1 MRLPAEH
8 LAYARG
14 VADAILY
21 EGYLLYPYRQSSR
34 KNQARF
40 QFGVLMPPAYAAV
53 DDNEPSA
60 SQTECLAECADDAR
74 VEIVARFLHVR
85 ERLVQAPVAGRLP
98 GRRSGPAGAAGAA
111 GTGAAGT
118 GATAG
123 WRDVAALS
131 VAGTEYTRFTE
142 AAEHEERAG
151 LAVAGLDGDG
161 AELPFHIDAGETAED
176 LAGPDGAVAGRLIHR
191 WAALDG
197 VLRVQAERVAGPYRA
212 LRLRIRI
219 ENRTEPCAAIPT
231 REHGLR
237 YALVAAHSL
246 IGIPGGSFISMTDHP
261 EWASAEI
268 AACTNVGTWPV
279 LAGPAGCRD
288 LMLSSPVI
296 LYDHPE
302 IAPESAGDL
311 FDATEID
318 EILTLRTLALTDEEK
333 REARAT
339 DPRAAELIDRLDG
352 LPPEMMERLHG
363 AIRYLEPGVGPVSNA
378 PAGPAGAAAAEGPGA
393 GQPGAGYPGMAQPAG
408 NTASR
413 FTTAGPFPGA
423 AAADDI
429 PVFQNPVRP
438 LVGFRGRLVGLAGD
452 RPRGHR
458 RGRGGPGQHGH
469 HAAWLPAGRR
479 PGPVPGGPAG
489 RRRSGPARR
498 GRARA
503 RGRQPGQRSGGR
515 IAAQPWAVPLL
526 RPRRTRAGQPADA
539 RTFARTSQSPG
550 TRARG
555 GTEMISRIVTAVVI
569 AVALA
574 ALVQSLPD
582 VKRYL
587 ELRDM

>member
-1 MRLPAEH
+1 MSLPAEH

-85 ERLVQAPVAGRLP
+85 ERLVQAPVAGP
-98 GRRSGPAGAAGAA
+98 ASGTASGPGGA
-111 GTGAAGT
+111 TGAAGT
-118 GATAG
+118 GSGTGAGTGAAAG
-123 WRDVAALS
+123 WRDVAALT

-151 LAVAGLDGDG
+151 LSVADLDGDG

-197 VLRVQAERVAGPYRA
+197 VLHVQAERVAGPYRA

-219 ENRTEPCAAIPT
+219 ENRTEPDAAIPT

-246 IGIPGGSFISMTDHP
+246 TGIPGGSFISMTDHP

-279 LAGPAGCRD
+279 LAGPAGCRN

-378 PAGPAGAAAAEGPGA
+378 PAGPAAAEGPGA
-393 GQPGAGYPGMAQPAG
+393 GPPGAGYPGMAQPAG
-408 NTASR
+408 DAAAR

-429 PVFQNPVRP
+429 PVFQTPSAP
-438 LVGFRGRLVGLAGD
+438 WWD
-452 RPRGHR
+452 
-458 RGRGGPGQHGH
+458 PG
-469 HAAWLPAGRR
+469 
-479 PGPVPGGPAG
+479 
-489 RRRSGPARR
+489 
-498 GRARA
+498 
-503 RGRQPGQRSGGR
+503 
-515 IAAQPWAVPLL
+515 
-526 RPRRTRAGQPADA
+526 AD
-539 RTFARTSQSPG
+539 SSVSPE
-550 TRARG
+550 TDH
-555 GTEMISRIVTAVVI
+555 VVI
-569 AVALA
+569 AGVEVARGSTVIMRPGSRRADAQDLFLA
-574 ALVQSLPD
+574 GREAVVEAVLHDVDGHVHVAVSPAGDPVAELQRSHGRFLYFAPD
-582 VKRYL
+582 EL
-587 ELRDM
+587 EPACPRTHGPSQGKASHPDPGPEATCQR

>member
-1 MRLPAEH
+1 MSLPAEH

-85 ERLVQAPVAGRLP
+85 ERLVQAPVAGP
-98 GRRSGPAGAAGAA
+98 ASGTVSGPAGAAGAA
-111 GTGAAGT
+111 DTGAAGT
-118 GATAG
+118 GAAAG
-123 WRDVAALS
+123 WRDVAALT

-219 ENRTEPCAAIPT
+219 ENRTEPDAAIPT

-261 EWASAEI
+261 EWASPEI

-378 PAGPAGAAAAEGPGA
+378 PAGPAAAAAAEGPGA

-429 PVFQNPVRP
+429 PVFQTPSAP
-438 LVGFRGRLVGLAGD
+438 WWD
-452 RPRGHR
+452 
-458 RGRGGPGQHGH
+458 PG
-469 HAAWLPAGRR
+469 
-479 PGPVPGGPAG
+479 
-489 RRRSGPARR
+489 
-498 GRARA
+498 
-503 RGRQPGQRSGGR
+503 
-515 IAAQPWAVPLL
+515 
-526 RPRRTRAGQPADA
+526 AD
-539 RTFARTSQSPG
+539 SSVSPE
-550 TRARG
+550 TDH
-555 GTEMISRIVTAVVI
+555 VVI
-569 AVALA
+569 AGVEVARGSTVVMRPGSRRADAQDLF
-574 ALVQSLPD
+574 LVGREAVVEAVLHDVDGHVHVAVSPASDPVAELQRSHGRFLYFAPD
-582 VKRYL
+582 EL
-587 ELRDM
+587 EPASPQPHEPSQGKASHPDHGPEAT

>member
-1 MRLPAEH
+1 M
-8 LAYARG
+8 
-14 VADAILY
+14 
-21 EGYLLYPYRQSSR
+21 
-34 KNQARF
+34 
-40 QFGVLMPPAYAAV
+40 
-53 DDNEPSA
+53 
-60 SQTECLAECADDAR
+60 
-74 VEIVARFLHVR
+74 
-85 ERLVQAPVAGRLP
+85 
-98 GRRSGPAGAAGAA
+98 
-111 GTGAAGT
+111 
-118 GATAG
+118 
-123 WRDVAALS
+123 AALT

-151 LAVAGLDGDG
+151 LAVADLDGDG

-197 VLRVQAERVAGPYRA
+197 VLHVQAERVAGPYRA

-219 ENRTEPCAAIPT
+219 ENRTEPDAAIPT

-246 IGIPGGSFISMTDHP
+246 TGIPGGSFISMTDHP

-279 LAGPAGCRD
+279 LAGPAGCRN

-363 AIRYLEPGVGPVSNA
+363 AIRYLEPGVGPVSDT
-378 PAGPAGAAAAEGPGA
+378 PAGPAAAEGPGA

-408 NTASR
+408 DTAAR

-429 PVFQNPVRP
+429 PVFQNPVRA
-438 LVGFRGRLVGLAGD
+438 LVGSRGRLVGLAGD

-469 HAAWLPAGRR
+469 HAARLPAGRR
-479 PGPVPGGPAG
+479 PGPVPGGPGG

-503 RGRQPGQRSGGR
+503 RGRQPGRRSGGR
-515 IAAQPWAVPLL
+515 IAAQPWAVPVL
-526 RPRRTRAGQPADA
+526 RPRRTRAGLPADA
-539 RTFARTSQSPG
+539 RTVARKSQPPG
-550 TRARG
+550 SRARG
-555 GTEMISRIVTAVVI
+555 DLPVVN
-569 AVALA
+569 VPNGKR
-574 ALVQSLPD
+574 SLPHGA
-582 VKRYL
+582 RRRSL
-587 ELRDM
+587 A